1 MDVRFLDLL
10 RIQTGKREGWDV
22 AGRLLDHLSDLRHRL
37 FVGRTAE
44 LELLQTALL
53 ADVRPF
59 NILYVYGPSGIG
71 KTALLHEFA
80 RLCRQLDVAARWL
93 DARAIEPTPAAFTKA
108 LRRAAG
114 LPPDGPLGDAL
125 ATPGGRVVVFLDA
138 YELLQPLEPWLR
150 DEFLSDAPGDLLLII
165 ASRQPPAP
173 HWQTDADWHTLMRV
187 LPLRNLTLQEAQEY
201 LIRRGVPPDEHPA
214 VLSFTHGHPLALS
227 LVADLF
233 DQRPGFHFEPDSAFD
248 VVRVLLQQFLQ
259 QAPGPAHRAALEA
272 CALVRSL
279 NEALLGAMLDLP
291 RTDELFTW
299 LRSLSFIE
307 PAPGGLC
314 PHELARDILV
324 ADMRWRNPD
333 WYAELHRRARGYYIA
348 RLRQPTGPAQQQ
360 TLLDYIYLH
369 RYSPAVRPF
378 FEWRTG
384 SLRADSMHPADRP
397 ALIAMVEAHEGP
409 ESARLAEYW
418 LARQPHGVVVLRD
431 ASGEPVAF
439 LAKVALHELT
449 PGEVEHDPAVTAAC
463 RYLEAHAPLRP
474 GEAATFFRF
483 WLARDTYQSVSA
495 AQSLLF
501 VNMVRHYL
509 MTSHLAFT
517 FIPCA
522 DPDFWAPVLGYVDF
536 QRLPEAD
543 FSIGGRDYG
552 VYGHDWRV
560 MPPLAWLTVLD
571 EREIS
576 GDAHAMPSQP
586 PTPILV
592 LSQQDFSEAVQHAL
606 RDFMNVIRL
615 RSNPLVQS
623 RLVLE
628 RAGLQSEAHERVAA
642 LRCLIEEAVAK
653 LGQIPRLQRWQQ
665 VLETAYLHP
674 VEPQEQAAER
684 LGLPFSTYR
693 RYLKAGVAWIAEHL
707 WLQEL
712 GETAS

>member
-1 MDVRFLDLL
+1 M
-10 RIQTGKREGWDV
+10 
-22 AGRLLDHLSDLRHRL
+22 AGRLVDHLSDLRHRF

-44 LELLQTALL
+44 LELLHTALL
-53 ADVRPF
+53 AEYRPF

-80 RLCRQLDVAARWL
+80 RLCRQLDISTRWL
-93 DARAIEPTPAAFTKA
+93 DARAIEPTPAAFTRA

-114 LPPDGPLGDAL
+114 LPPDGPLAEAL
-125 ATPGGRVVVFLDA
+125 ATPDDRVVVLIDT
-138 YELLQPLEPWLR
+138 YELLQPLDPWLR
-150 DEFLSDAPGDLLLII
+150 DEFLGEAPGDLLLII

-173 HWQTDADWHTLMRV
+173 HWQTDADWHALMRV
-187 LPLRNLTLQEAQEY
+187 IPLRNLALQEAREY
-201 LIRRGVPPDEHPA
+201 LIRRGVPVDEHPA

-233 DQRPGFHFEPDSAFD
+233 AQRPGFHFEPEAAFD
-248 VVRVLLQQFLQ
+248 VIRVLLQQFVQ
-259 QAPGPAHRAALEA
+259 QVPGPAHRAALEA

-279 NEALLGAMLDLP
+279 NEALLGAMLNLP
-291 RTDELFTW
+291 DVDELFTW
-299 LRSLSFIE
+299 LRDLSFIE
-307 PAPGGLC
+307 PTPGGLG
-314 PHELARDILV
+314 PHELAREVLV
-324 ADMRWRNPD
+324 ADVRWRNPD
-333 WYAELHRRARGYYIA
+333 WYAELHRRAREYYIA
-348 RLRQPTGPAQQQ
+348 RLRQSSGPAQQQ
-360 TLLDYIYLH
+360 LLLDYVYLH
-369 RYSPAVRPF
+369 RYSSAVRPF

-384 SLRADSMHPADRP
+384 SLRADSMHPSERP

-418 LARQPHGVVVLRD
+418 LAHQPHGVVVLRD

-439 LAKVALHELT
+439 LSKVALHELASD
-449 PGEVEHDPAVTAAC
+449 EVEHDPAVAAAC
-463 RYLEAHAPLRP
+463 RYLEARAPLRP
-474 GEAATFFRF
+474 GEAATLFRF

-509 MTSHLAFT
+509 LTPHLAFT
-517 FIPCA
+517 FLPCA
-522 DPDFWAPVLGYVDF
+522 EPDFWAPVLSYVDF
-536 QRLPEAD
+536 HRLPEAD
-543 FSIGGRDYG
+543 FTVGGRRYG
-552 VYGHDWRV
+552 VYGHDWRA
-560 MPPLAWLTVLD
+560 MPPLAWLAVLD
-571 EREIS
+571 EREIT
-576 GDAHAMPSQP
+576 GDPHAMPPQP
-586 PTPILV
+586 PTPVLV
-592 LSQQDFSEAVQHAL
+592 LSQQDFFEAVQHAL
-606 RDFMNVIRL
+606 RDYTNSIRL

-628 RAGLQSEAHERVAA
+628 RAGLRSEAHERVAA
-642 LRCLIEEAVAK
+642 LRCLIEEMVAK

-674 VEPQEQAAER
+674 IEPQEQAAER

-693 RYLKAGVAWIAEHL
+693 RYLKAGMTWIAENL